1 VQQGVVV
8 RIAPGS
14 FAVATEW
21 TALSPLARHAQ
32 RVWEAAARM
41 SPGRIFSHHSAAA
54 LQGMELLGAWPDR
67 IDVTGGAIGGSSG
80 RIRRHARDEFT
91 LAIVPWF
98 DHFVTAPAQT
108 AIDLAA
114 CLPFTGGVAAS
125 DQAIWSRR
133 PGGALATTNELSDA
147 AERYSG
153 RAHARVRRVAS
164 FAQPGADSVRES
176 QSRVLIAH
184 LGFPEPELQHRFI
197 LGNGRVVY
205 SDFWWERHSHVGEF
219 DGLGK
224 YLDPEL
230 LNGRTPEEALI
241 EEKDRADALRRE
253 VGMISRWRTPA
264 LTSPRRLYDIL
275 SGDGLP
281 STRPRPGR

>member
-1 VQQGVVV
+1 
-8 RIAPGS
+8 
-14 FAVATEW
+14 
-21 TALSPLARHAQ
+21 
-32 RVWEAAARM
+32 
-41 SPGRIFSHHSAAA
+41 
-54 LQGMELLGAWPDR
+54 
-67 IDVTGGAIGGSSG
+67 
-80 RIRRHARDEFT
+80 
-91 LAIVPWF
+91 VPWF

-264 LTSPRRLYDIL
+264 LTSPRRLYAWDAVNCDRPRVGG
-275 SGDGLP
+275 SERSGLP
-281 STRPRPGR
+281 ADRKRLALFVARRGLQPDAGPLAELRERAGTGIRERGAHARGDHVDQVLQARP